1 MVILILVLF
10 LCTYGYFIEQKV
22 RKMANLENNIRVSAK
37 GITKDFQLYK
47 TQSEKLKAIFKGNQG
62 EASFWALRGLSFDI
76 EEGDMVGIVG
86 TNGSGKSTL
95 LNILSGVIPQT
106 SGVLELNGTIG
117 VVAINEGLNWELTG
131 RENIRLKQLM
141 MGKTNKEIDAA
152 MPDIIEFSEL
162 GEFID
167 QPVKNYSSGMRS
179 KLGFSIVTHND
190 PDILIVDEALSVG
203 DSNFSTK
210 ALGKIR
216 EFMAQK
222 KTIFFVSHDLEQVRE
237 FTNKVMWIQ
246 YGEMRA
252 FGPTAEVA
260 DMYEE
265 FTKHLDEMSVE
276 ERDAYV
282 ADQKHQQQMWTLA
295 QFGDELAEAGDSKE
309 EVRRVTKLKSFD
321 GFSPVVL
328 WSSILVIFALMAWVI
343 WMGR

>member
-1 MVILILVLF
+1 M
-10 LCTYGYFIEQKV
+10 TEQTK
-22 RKMANLENNIRVSAK
+22 IRVKAE
-37 GITKDFQLYK
+37 GITKNFQLYK
-47 TQSEKLKAIFKGNQG
+47 TQSEKLQAIFKGNTD
-62 EASFWALRGLSFDI
+62 EAAFWALRGLSFEI
-76 EEGDMVGIVG
+76 EEGDMIGIVG

-106 SGVLELNGTIG
+106 SGVLNIDGSIG

-141 MGKTNKEIDAA
+141 MGKTNKEIDAV

-203 DSNFSTK
+203 DSNFSHK

-216 EFMAQK
+216 EFIAAK

-246 YGEMRA
+246 YGHLRA
-252 FGPTAEVA
+252 FGPTKEVA
-260 DMYEE
+260 DEYAA
-265 FTKHLDEMSVE
+265 FTHELDAMSPE

-282 ADQKHQQQMWTLA
+282 GEQKKLQQLYTLDQLQ
-295 QFGDELAEAGDSKE
+295 DELAEDGH
-309 EVRRVTKLKSFD
+309 TKDEIRNITRLRSFD
-321 GFSPVVL
+321 GFSPISMAVTIA
-328 WSSILVIFALMAWVI
+328 ILVLLAVWIIWVN
-343 WMGR
+343 R

>member
-1 MVILILVLF
+1 M
-10 LCTYGYFIEQKV
+10 
-22 RKMANLENNIRVSAK
+22 ENQEKRIRVRAE
-37 GITKDFQLYK
+37 GITKNFQLYK
-47 TQSEKLKAIFKGNQG
+47 TQSEKLQAIFKGNQG
-62 EASFWALRGLSFDI
+62 EANFWALRGLSFEI
-76 EEGDMVGIVG
+76 EEGDMIGIVG

-106 SGVLELNGTIG
+106 SGVLQLDGSIG

-141 MGKTNKEIDAA
+141 MGKTNKEIDEI
-152 MPDIIEFSEL
+152 MPDVIEFSEL

-203 DSNFSTK
+203 DRNFSTK

-222 KTIFFVSHDLEQVRE
+222 KTIFFVSHDLDQVRE

-252 FGPTAEVA
+252 FGPTEEIA
-260 DMYEE
+260 DMYQD
-265 FTKHLDEMSVE
+265 FTKRLDEMSVE
-276 ERDAYV
+276 ARDAYV
-282 ADQKHQQQMWTLA
+282 DDQKHKQQMYTLD
-295 QFGDELAEAGDSKE
+295 QLKDNLSEQGKTKE
-309 EVRRVTKLKSFD
+309 EIREVTKYKSFD
-321 GFSPVVL
+321 GFSPLALWLSVIVV
-328 WSSILVIFALMAWVI
+328 FAMMAAII
-343 WMGR
+343 WMNR

>member
-1 MVILILVLF
+1 M
-10 LCTYGYFIEQKV
+10 
-22 RKMANLENNIRVSAK
+22 ENQEKRIRVRAE
-37 GITKDFQLYK
+37 GITKNFHLYK
-47 TQSEKLKAIFKGNQG
+47 TQSEKLEAIFKGNQS
-62 EASFWALRGLSFDI
+62 EANFWALRGLSFEV
-76 EEGDMVGIVG
+76 EEGDMIGIVG

-106 SGVLELNGTIG
+106 SGILQLDGSIG

-141 MGKTNKEIDAA
+141 MGKTNKEIDEI
-152 MPDIIEFSEL
+152 MPDVIEFSEL

-203 DSNFSTK
+203 DRNFSTK

-222 KTIFFVSHDLEQVRE
+222 KTIFFVSHDLDQVRE

-252 FGPTAEVA
+252 FGPTEEIA
-260 DMYEE
+260 DMYQD
-265 FTKHLDEMSVE
+265 FTRQLDEMSVE
-276 ERDAYV
+276 ARDAYV
-282 ADQKHQQQMWTLA
+282 DDQKHKQQMYTLE
-295 QFGDELAEAGDSKE
+295 QLKDNLSEHGKTKE
-309 EVRRVTKLKSFD
+309 EIREVTKYKSFD
-321 GFSPVVL
+321 GFSPLAL
-328 WSSILVIFALMAWVI
+328 WVSVIVIFAIMAAII
-343 WMGR
+343 WMNR

>member
-1 MVILILVLF
+1 M
-10 LCTYGYFIEQKV
+10 
-22 RKMANLENNIRVSAK
+22 ENQEKRIRVRAE
-37 GITKDFQLYK
+37 GITKNFQLYK
-47 TQSEKLKAIFKGNQG
+47 TQSEKLEAIFKGNQG
-62 EASFWALRGLSFDI
+62 EANFWALRGLSFEI
-76 EEGDMVGIVG
+76 EEGDMIGIVG

-106 SGVLELNGTIG
+106 SGVLQLDGSIG

-141 MGKTNKEIDAA
+141 MGKTNKEIDEI
-152 MPDIIEFSEL
+152 MPDVIEFSEL

-203 DSNFSTK
+203 DRNFSTK

-222 KTIFFVSHDLEQVRE
+222 KTIFFVSHDLDQVRE

-252 FGPTAEVA
+252 FGPTEEIA
-260 DMYEE
+260 DMYQD
-265 FTKHLDEMSVE
+265 FTKRLDEMSVE
-276 ERDAYV
+276 ARDAYV
-282 ADQKHQQQMWTLA
+282 DDQKHKQQMYTLD
-295 QFGDELAEAGDSKE
+295 QLKDNLSEQGKTKE
-309 EVRRVTKLKSFD
+309 EIREVTKYKSFD
-321 GFSPVVL
+321 GFSPLALWLSVIVV
-328 WSSILVIFALMAWVI
+328 FAMMAAII
-343 WMGR
+343 WMNR

>member
-1 MVILILVLF
+1 
-10 LCTYGYFIEQKV
+10 
-22 RKMANLENNIRVSAK
+22 MANLENNIRVSAK

-190 PDILIVDEALSVG
+190 PDIFIVS
-203 DSNFSTK
+203 
-210 ALGKIR
+210 
-216 EFMAQK
+216 
-222 KTIFFVSHDLEQVRE
+222 
-237 FTNKVMWIQ
+237 W
-246 YGEMRA
+246 
-252 FGPTAEVA
+252 
-260 DMYEE
+260 
-265 FTKHLDEMSVE
+265 
-276 ERDAYV
+276 
-282 ADQKHQQQMWTLA
+282 
-295 QFGDELAEAGDSKE
+295 
-309 EVRRVTKLKSFD
+309 
-321 GFSPVVL
+321 
-328 WSSILVIFALMAWVI
+328 
-343 WMGR
+343 

>member
-1 MVILILVLF
+1 M
-10 LCTYGYFIEQKV
+10 
-22 RKMANLENNIRVSAK
+22 ENQEKRIRVRAE
-37 GITKDFQLYK
+37 GITKNFQLYK
-47 TQSEKLKAIFKGNQG
+47 TQSEKLEAIFKGNQG
-62 EASFWALRGLSFDI
+62 EANFWALRGLSFEV
-76 EEGDMVGIVG
+76 EEGDMIGIVG

-106 SGVLELNGTIG
+106 SGILQLDGSIG

-141 MGKTNKEIDAA
+141 MGKTNKEIDEI
-152 MPDIIEFSEL
+152 MPDVIEFSEL

-203 DSNFSTK
+203 DRNFSTK

-216 EFMAQK
+216 EFIAQK
-222 KTIFFVSHDLEQVRE
+222 KTIFFVSHDLKQVRE

-252 FGPTAEVA
+252 FGPTEEVA
-260 DMYEE
+260 DMYQQ
-265 FTKHLDEMSVE
+265 FTKELDAMSNE

-282 ADQKHQQQMWTLA
+282 AEQKHNQQMYTLD
-295 QFGDELAEAGDSKE
+295 QLKDELYEDGKTKE
-309 EVRRVTKLKSFD
+309 EIREITKYKSFD
-321 GFSPVVL
+321 GFNPLAVWFVV
-328 WSSILVIFALMAWVI
+328 IVVFALMAWII
-343 WMGR
+343 WMNR